1 MTAAKLADNAVVTA
15 SVADG
20 AVTQVKT
27 TGVGRGKNIIINGAM
42 QMAQRGASG
51 TTNGYTSLDRWING
65 YGGGTVTQSQQAL
78 TSGSPYNEGHRNFLR
93 ATNTAAGS
101 TAATDSLQIYQVIE
115 SQNLAT
121 SGWDSTSSSSFI
133 TVSAWVRSSLAG
145 TYNLRLYIYD
155 GDKNYTSPIVLSAN
169 TWTKVTKTIPGA
181 AGNTVNNDNGAGM
194 FVNFAVHLGTNNT
207 VASGFTNNQ
216 WATFDTASQAT
227 DYAQNW
233 RSTGS
238 ATFDVTGVQLEVSS
252 SATDFEHRSFGE
264 ELALCQRYYEEIN
277 VTGYFVTGNSY
288 STAQFNASPMFFK
301 TKKRST
307 PNITFPAI
315 GNTSGTIGP
324 TNATAN
330 YVTLGSVLRS
340 YASPDWFQ
348 IYNNSGDGYSGFTDD
363 GVMQIY
369 SYGTTTITASSEL

>member
-1 MTAAKLADNAVVTA
+1 MTIIK
-15 SVADG
+15 
-20 AVTQVKT
+20 VK
-27 TGVGRGKNIIINGAM
+27 GRGAENLGRRNLIINGAM
-42 QMAQRGASG
+42 QMAQRGASS
-51 TTNGYTSLDRWING
+51 TTNGYASLDRWVNS

-78 TSGSPYNEGHRNFLR
+78 TSGSPYNDGHRNFLR
-93 ATNTAAGS
+93 ATNTSVGS

-145 TYNLRLYIYD
+145 TYNMRLYIYD
-155 GDKNYTSPIVLSAN
+155 GNKSYTSPIVLSAN

-194 FVNFAVHLGTNNT
+194 FVNFAVYQGTNNT
-207 VASGFTNNQ
+207 DSGFTTNQ
-216 WATFDTASQAT
+216 WATFDSGSQAP

-233 RSTGS
+233 RATGS

-252 SATDFEHRSFGE
+252 SATNFEHRSFGE

-288 STAQFNASPMFFK
+288 STAQFNAAPMFFK

-307 PNITFPAI
+307 PNITFPTI

-340 YASPDWFQ
+340 YVSPDWFQ
-348 IYNNSGDGYSGFTDD
+348 IYNNANDGYSGFTDD
-363 GVMQIY
+363 SIMQIY